1 MSYITGKHVEA
12 FIALVLLTAL
22 GFVLINF
29 FVADLSFWKYLI
41 IEFIII
47 GLDKL
52 FKHICKGLKI

>member
-1 MSYITGKHVEA
+1 MSYITGKHVEGLL
-12 FIALVLLTAL
+12 ALILLTAL
-22 GFVLINF
+22 GFVLINYF
-29 FVADLSFWKYLI
+29 IVDLVFWKYLL